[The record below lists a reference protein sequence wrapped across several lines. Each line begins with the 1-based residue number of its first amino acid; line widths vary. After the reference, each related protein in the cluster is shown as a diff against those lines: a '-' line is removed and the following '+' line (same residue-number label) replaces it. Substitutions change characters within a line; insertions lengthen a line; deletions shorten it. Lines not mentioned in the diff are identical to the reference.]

1 MLPPPVN
8 LNGIPLTDGIV
19 TPAPS
24 NRLTEYSVI
33 VTTSSDLG
41 TINHRIVITRCQPN
55 TPPFVFEMLLTD
67 EQYIVF
73 VQLFRNY

>member
-1 MLPPPVN
+1 MVLPPPINNV
-8 LNGIPLTDGIV
+8 LLSDGPI

-24 NRLTEYSVI
+24 NRLTEYNVV

-55 TPPFVFEMLLTD
+55 CPPFTFEMLLTD
-67 EQYIVF
+67 EQFIVF
-73 VQLFRNY
+73 VQVFRNF